1 MLSVAIGVGITGCS
15 GVAEAPA
22 PEVVAEQEDSEPT
35 QPADGREPRL
45 PEASPVFDNRWP
57 TDFSRQ
63 ELSDTALARM
73 NAFIDEQVASS
84 EPVVIET
91 AFQDNIDPW
100 HWDWMTNLATFSVT
114 AFSDYPVPD
123 PLFIAGTDQ
132 EFMIAELEARG
143 REMHPEGGVCGHV
156 MFDHEVG
163 GCAYKGTVWQSMAL
177 PDETMFDDIQKA
189 LLSIIPHE
197 YFHLVQDNLDPGPGG
212 QVLPPGD
219 PLYRPV
225 WLVEGSA
232 SFVGDSLL
240 NYSGLGTYDDN
251 YPWFAA
257 YAPPTNDGILTYFE
271 KYEGGIGPYDY
282 GRLATEYIVASVGV
296 ESLMNVWVY
305 MGEGDPF
312 ETAFERAVGISVADF
327 YEAYDQVIV
336 TLEKDGIALSDQ

>member
-1 MLSVAIGVGITGCS
+1 MLSIAVGVGITGCS

-22 PEVVAEQEDSEPT
+22 PEVVVEQEDSELT

-45 PEASPVFDNRWP
+45 PEASPVFDTPWP

-73 NAFIDEQVASS
+73 NAFIDEKVTSS
-84 EPVVIET
+84 ESVVIET

-143 REMHPEGGVCGHV
+143 REMHAQGGVCGHV
-156 MFDHEVG
+156 SYEVG
-163 GCAYKGTVWQSMAL
+163 GCAFKGTVWQSMAL
-177 PDETMFDDIQKA
+177 PDEGMFDDIQEN
-189 LLSIIPHE
+189 LLAIIPHE

-219 PLYRPV
+219 PFYRPV
-225 WLVEGSA
+225 WFIEGSA
-232 SFVGDSLL
+232 QFVGLAL
-240 NYSGLGTYDDN
+240 INYAGLSTYDDN
-251 YPWFAA
+251 YPWFGNYSPAGRE
-257 YAPPTNDGILTYFE
+257 GILTNFE
-271 KYEGGIGPYDY
+271 KYEGGYGPYDF